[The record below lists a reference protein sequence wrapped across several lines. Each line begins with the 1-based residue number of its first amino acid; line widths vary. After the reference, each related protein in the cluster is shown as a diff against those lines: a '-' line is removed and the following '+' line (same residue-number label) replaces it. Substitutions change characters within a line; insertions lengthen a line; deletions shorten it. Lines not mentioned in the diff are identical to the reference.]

1 MATGADRAHE
11 QTINIALGELLEE
24 VGQSWTTRV
33 ERVGRIFAEGG
44 RPDILIEKPDGWPIV
59 IEAEVGNYRQ
69 AEIEAQ
75 DRLGNH
81 LVGSTHTVHAAVAL
95 VYPRALREHQGQRL
109 REALRGSP
117 LEYVLYTVGAD
128 GQTSRFP
135 INGWLQG
142 SLSELAV
149 LLHRSSIP
157 AWRVEALAD
166 SLEAGIA
173 RAEGSFTHV
182 HPLGSALGE
191 TLASLLGQQDDDQRQ
206 TRRMAMAVVVDA
218 LIFHEALAEA
228 ELAVIDETSGEARS
242 VRSPASFRAGGA
254 FLPSQLVDE
263 WARIL
268 GVNYWPIFH
277 TASSILLELPTQTA
291 TAILSALWETAEQLV
306 VGGVTRS
313 HDLTGIVFQRLIAD
327 RKFLATY
334 YTSPAGAA
342 LLTSLCLPVDRPLV
356 GDDWGDAT
364 ALERVRIGDFA
375 CGTGTLLSTAYQ
387 RLGLLHEIAGED
399 PRLLHPRMM
408 ERGLVGLDVL
418 TVAVHLTAAMLAGS
432 YPDTPFEGEC
442 LLTMPYGSHRWG
454 VCVGSLDL
462 LDEQTSFDIIQ
473 AAAHTA
479 GGRGTEEVRDL
490 MGRVGHGQF
499 DLVVMNPPFTRHG
512 AREGDRTQVHNPAF
526 AAFGADEGEQNRLA
540 ARLTRLGRGGRG
552 HGHAGLASYF
562 TDLADRKLAAG
573 GTLGLVLPLSSMSG
587 VSWEN
592 VRSLWRTEYS
602 EAIICSIAERG
613 THSRSFSADTGMA
626 EALFVGRKLRPNAVP
641 RATFVILDGQP
652 TSTIEGELIGQ
663 AITQTVQTGT
673 VRRLEDGPF
682 GGTRIMLGDT
692 CVGEAVDCPLPT
704 EGPWQMVGIRDI
716 TLGQTA
722 YIASMGHLWVEG
734 MPANDRVLIPICR
747 LETTIERTG
756 PHHLDL
762 TGGQIKS
769 DGIPQGPFEHLP
781 GCPPGAAYPSLWNH
795 DTQRERQ
802 LVIEPDSHCRMREVG
817 GRTPPTLVA
826 RAEARWATATRGHYN
841 LDFQFNSQS
850 ITFAMTPTRAIGGT
864 AWPSIVLANEEHEF
878 ALALWCNST
887 LGLMCHWWVSNKT
900 QAGRGRLSVTS
911 VLNLP
916 VLDLNALS
924 AEQHA
929 RARIEFEAM
938 IGLRFLPLDQVD
950 EDNAR
955 AELDRRLLVNVLG
968 LDEQLVAE
976 GGPIHRLRLKL
987 AGEPQIHGDK
997 QTRVVLTDDGET
1009 AVARDPRS

>member
-1 MATGADRAHE
+1 MATGGDRAHE
-11 QTINIALGELLEE
+11 QTINVALGELLEE

-33 ERVGRIFAEGG
+33 ERVGRIFEEGG

-75 DRLGNH
+75 ARLGNH
-81 LVGSTHTVHAAVAL
+81 LVGSTHVVHAAVAL
-95 VYPRALREHQGQRL
+95 VYPTALRDHQGQRL
-109 REALRGSP
+109 REALRHSP
-117 LEYVLYTVGAD
+117 LEYALYSLGAE
-128 GQTSRFP
+128 GQTSRLP
-135 INGWLQG
+135 TDGWLQG

-157 AWRVEALAD
+157 AWRVETLAD
-166 SLEAGIA
+166 SLEAGIV
-173 RAEGSFTHV
+173 RAEGSFTHT

-191 TLASLLGQQDDDQRQ
+191 TLAGHLGQHDDEQRQ
-206 TRRMAMAVVVDA
+206 TRRMAMAVIVDA

-228 ELAVIDETSGEARS
+228 ELTITDETSGEARS
-242 VRSPASFRAGGA
+242 VRSPAAFRAGGA

-263 WARIL
+263 WSRIL

-277 TASSILLELPTQTA
+277 TASSIMQELPTQTA
-291 TAILSALWETAEQLV
+291 TTILGALWQTAEQLV
-306 VGGVTRS
+306 AGGVTRS

-342 LLTSLCLPVDRPLV
+342 LLTSLCLPVDQPLA
-356 GDDWGDAT
+356 GDGWGDAG
-364 ALERVRIGDFA
+364 ALEQVRIGDFA

-387 RLGLLHEIAGED
+387 RLGLLHEIAGGD
-399 PRLLHPRMM
+399 PRLLHPHMM

-432 YPDTPFEGEC
+432 YPETPFEGEC
-442 LLTMPYGSHRWG
+442 LLTMPYGSHPWG
-454 VCVGSLDL
+454 VCIGSLDL

-540 ARLTRLGRGGRG
+540 ARLTRLARGGHG

-562 TDLADRKLAAG
+562 TDLADRKLAVG

-587 VSWEN
+587 ASWEGI
-592 VRSLWRTEYS
+592 RSLWRGEYS
-602 EAIICSIAERG
+602 SILICSIAERG

-626 EALFVGRKLRPNAVP
+626 EALFIGKKERPSSAP
-641 RATFVILDGQP
+641 RATFAILNGQP
-652 TSTIEGELIGQ
+652 VTTIEGELIGQ
-663 AITQTVQTGT
+663 AIDCARSGT
-673 VRRLEDGPF
+673 VRRLEDGPY

-692 CVGEAVDCPLPT
+692 CIGEAVNCPLPSD
-704 EGPWQMVGIRDI
+704 GAWQMVGIHDV

-722 YIASMGHLWVEG
+722 HQTSIGRLWVEG
-734 MPANDRVLIPICR
+734 MSADEPVWIPVCR
-747 LETTIERTG
+747 LAETISRIG

-762 TGGQIKS
+762 TGAQIKG
-769 DGIPQGPFEHLP
+769 DGLPQGPFERLP
-781 GCPPGAAYPSLWNH
+781 DCPPGAAYPSLWNH
-795 DTQRERQ
+795 ETSRERH
-802 LVIEPDSHCRMREVG
+802 LAVEPDSHCRIREVG
-817 GRTPPTLVA
+817 GQVPRDLET
-826 RAEARWATATRGHYN
+826 RAAARWATATRVHYN

-850 ITFAMTPTRAIGGT
+850 ITVATTPTRAIGGR
-864 AWPSIVLANEEHEF
+864 AWPSIVLENPAHEY

-887 LGLMCHWWVSNKT
+887 LGLLSHWWTSNKT
-900 QAGRGRLSVTS
+900 QAGRGCLTVTT

-916 VLDLNALS
+916 VIDLRALS
-924 AEQHA
+924 QAQHE
-929 RARIEFEAM
+929 RARTEFEAM
-938 IGLRFLPLDQVD
+938 QQLRFLPLDQID
-950 EDNAR
+950 EDAAR

-968 LDEQLVAE
+968 LSEALVGD
-976 GGPIHRLRLKL
+976 GGPVHRLRLKL
-987 AGEPQIHGDK
+987 ASEPQIHGNK
-997 QTRVVLTDDGET
+997 QTRVVFTDEGEA
-1009 AVARDPRS
+1009 AVAREVRA